1 LLRALTSATICPY
14 LEAELAFFTDPWAMR
29 IPSRIRLQLGGTR
42 VIDVVV
48 AVITAEGESSMNGI
62 PEKDVNNAAGTPS
75 GEPTPA
81 KRPRVAAHGRHVA
94 PSKGRSATKAT
105 PAKKANQGAKS
116 AKSPKKATGAR
127 NGSKTAKILDLLK
140 RAGGATG
147 KDLMKA
153 TGWQAH
159 SVRGFISGVL
169 GKKMGL
175 TVASTKA
182 ADGERRYSLKS

>member
-1 LLRALTSATICPY
+1 
-14 LEAELAFFTDPWAMR
+14 MR
-29 IPSRIRLQLGGTR
+29 IPTRIRLQLGGTR

-48 AVITAEGESSMNGI
+48 AVITDEGDSSMNGI
-62 PEKDVNNAAGTPS
+62 PEKEVNNKAGDPS

-81 KRPRVAAHGRHVA
+81 KRPQVAAHGGHVA
-94 PSKGRSATKAT
+94 PSKGKSATKAT
-105 PAKKANQGAKS
+105 PAKKADEGAKS

-127 NGSKTAKILDLLK
+127 NGSKTAKFLNLLK
-140 RAGGATG
+140 RSGGATG
-147 KDLMKA
+147 KDLIKA

-175 TVASTKA
+175 TATSTKVE
-182 ADGERRYSLKS
+182 DGERRYSLKS